1 MITGS
6 SVGLGKIVERIST
19 VQESRLL
26 SSINH
31 GFMKKLKNI
40 RSKEP
45 I

>member
-1 MITGS
+1 MVTGT
-6 SVGLGKIVERIST
+6 SVGLGKILERIST

-31 GFMKKLKNI
+31 GLMKKLKNF
-40 RSKEP
+40 RSKEL